1 MAKQAAKQTE
11 SAHRPNLL
19 VRWWRKRRAYR
30 REVAFAV
37 WDLRER
43 YGAAA
48 NAIARSSA
56 AQTIIAER
64 KRFWKKVAEQL
75 ARDHS
80 PSRY

>member
-1 MAKQAAKQTE
+1 MAKAVKQTD
-11 SAHRPNLL
+11 SVHRPNLL

-56 AQTIIAER
+56 AQTIIVER
-64 KRFWKKVAEQL
+64 KRFWKKVAAQL
-75 ARDHS
+75 GRQNS

>member
-1 MAKQAAKQTE
+1 MAKQAAK
-11 SAHRPNLL
+11 PNLL

-48 NAIARSSA
+48 NTIARSSA

-64 KRFWKKVAEQL
+64 KRFWEKVAAQL
-75 ARDHS
+75 ARQNS